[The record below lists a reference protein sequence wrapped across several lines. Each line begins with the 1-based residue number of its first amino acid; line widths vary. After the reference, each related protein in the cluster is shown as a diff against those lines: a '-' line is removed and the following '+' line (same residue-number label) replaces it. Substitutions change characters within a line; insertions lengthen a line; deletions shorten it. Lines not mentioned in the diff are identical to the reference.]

1 MEPGGQIDFQQ
12 LLQAAAQ
19 MQSQLMDAQQQLTET
34 EVSGHAGGGLVKVT
48 INGQGEL
55 VDLTIAKEAIDPGD
69 PEETAATLAD
79 LVIAACRDAY
89 RALGDIQEQM
99 MGPLAAGFGPGAG
112 AGGGFGGFGGADPA
126 GMPAFPGIPGL
137 GGMLGQPPVPG
148 AVLAGDD
155 EDDDL
160 DYEDD
165 DEDDEDQPGPSGSE
179 QH

>member
-34 EVSGHAGGGLVKVT
+34 EVNGRAGGGLVEVT

-55 VDLTIAKEAIDPGD
+55 VDLTIAKDAIDPGD

-79 LVIAACRDAY
+79 LIIAACRDAY

-99 MGPLAAGFGPGAG
+99 MGPLAAGFGAGAG
-112 AGGGFGGFGGADPA
+112 GGGFGGFGGADPA
-126 GMPAFPGIPGL
+126 GMPAFPGF

-148 AVLAGDD
+148 AVLSGDD
-155 EDDDL
+155 DEDDL

-165 DEDDEDQPGPSGSE
+165 EDDEGDDDEPGPSGSE
-179 QH
+179 QR